1 MGSLTL
7 HGLRPMILVL
17 LSMKIGLP
25 LQVISRERQQKLGE
39 RKVVVVD
46 NFTYRRE
53 MRKAVVVAAVTTAAI
68 AVATAV
74 LWRHWKQESE
84 RQRRKTRRILRKLA
98 RDCATPVSKLWV
110 LADALVSDMNEPFTS
125 QETTALNMLISYV
138 SPLPTGYPFFIL
150 SVLFIL

>member
-1 MGSLTL
+1 M
-7 HGLRPMILVL
+7 
-17 LSMKIGLP
+17 
-25 LQVISRERQQKLGE
+25 
-39 RKVVVVD
+39 VVD

-110 LADALVSDMNEPFTS
+110 VADALVSDMNEAFTS